1 MSTTKI
7 IRGYMRQ
14 STAEI
19 LDKNPYGPV
28 SPLWEDDISG
38 NAIPATIYIGPGKLW
53 TEEEVKKLV
62 RDLREY
68 LTETD
73 FWQEDYDELLE
84 GHGLAL

>member
-38 NAIPATIYIGPGKLW
+38 NAIPATLIIGTGKLW
-53 TEEEVKKLV
+53 TEDEVRAMVL
-62 RDLREY
+62 
-68 LTETD
+68 
-73 FWQEDYDELLE
+73 ELIEASRGEWSPPSE
-84 GHGLAL
+84 GCKIAAKHGLTL